1 MKVACLISGGVD
13 SSVSLRLLKDAGH
26 EVSAFYLK
34 IWLEDEL
41 SFLGECPWEEDLKY
55 VRAVCEVAG
64 VPLSVVPFQKEY
76 HERIV
81 SYVIAESKA
90 GRTPNPDV
98 FCNTLIKFGAFV
110 EKYGAE
116 FDRVA
121 TGHYASTEMRDGKA
135 RLLRSAD
142 AHKDQTYFLSRLTQ
156 EQAAKAMFPVGGY
169 RKEEVRELAAK
180 YALPNA
186 TRKDSQ
192 GICFLGTIPFDE
204 FLKETL
210 GTREGDIVDWK
221 TGAVLAKHDGY
232 WFYTI
237 GQRRG
242 IGLSGGPWY
251 VTGKDAGRNIVY
263 VSNAYRSA
271 ETARTEFEVTGLS
284 WIVDAPTPDDPL
296 TVKLRHGVKEAGC
309 RLEISEDGHGHVTL
323 AEGDTGVAPGQIAAF
338 YRGDECL
345 GSGIIA
351 EGDNE

>member
-1 MKVACLISGGVD
+1 
-13 SSVSLRLLKDAGH
+13 
-26 EVSAFYLK
+26 
-34 IWLEDEL
+34 
-41 SFLGECPWEEDLKY
+41 
-55 VRAVCEVAG
+55 
-64 VPLSVVPFQKEY
+64 
-76 HERIV
+76 
-81 SYVIAESKA
+81 
-90 GRTPNPDV
+90 
-98 FCNTLIKFGAFV
+98 
-110 EKYGAE
+110 
-116 FDRVA
+116 
-121 TGHYASTEMRDGKA
+121 
-135 RLLRSAD
+135 
-142 AHKDQTYFLSRLTQ
+142 
-156 EQAAKAMFPVGGY
+156 
-169 RKEEVRELAAK
+169 
-180 YALPNA
+180 
-186 TRKDSQ
+186 
-192 GICFLGTIPFDE
+192 
-204 FLKETL
+204 
-210 GTREGDIVDWK
+210 
-221 TGAVLAKHDGY
+221 VLAKHDGY